1 MEAGVSA
8 MRSFPA
14 AAVAVLF
21 LSGIAWGHGGSFR
34 GPGGGVPPSLP
45 PGLPQQP
52 TSPPRTGHGTH
63 TWQTWWGYNQFKV
76 IDFRRRQK
84 ERRGPVTGE
93 GEAKGPD
100 AWRIELRERV
110 VPVMREA
117 LKDDDKEVR
126 TAAAVA
132 LGKYRT
138 TAAIEDLKT
147 LYRTDNVDEVREA
160 ALQGL
165 LLMGDPG
172 LFDFFETIL
181 RDQGETLR
189 LRGFAMMGMGRIG
202 DAKSREYLQDFFDPK
217 DARQQAL
224 VPKSTGDTRQFLI
237 AALVGLQMTGDPTL
251 GETFLRFARDKR
263 FDEDVRAYAVNCIGK
278 VRAKD
283 RLPDVLSLL
292 RDESDQIR
300 RSAAVAVGVLAERED
315 PAAVKALSP
324 AMSKDKDK
332 VVRHFATISL
342 GQVGGEE
349 AFSRLK
355 RYYRYADKEERGFFH
370 LGFAFS
376 GHPEAAAILE
386 KHLDAA
392 DADEAAAAV
401 LGFGILG
408 DAAKAPLLRK
418 VLDESKSWVLLQ
430 SSVIALGMLDDKV
443 SVPAIETILVNKTQ
457 PAVRTAAAIAYA
469 LLRQHEAVKLFS
481 ELLRDADTVFMR
493 NAIAQ
498 VMGRLANPA
507 AAEPV
512 LAIYK
517 DATVQ
522 RQTRAYALVALGM
535 LADTA
540 DFPVFPE
547 LAFDT
552 NYFVRCDPFDIVV
565 TIL

>member
-1 MEAGVSA
+1 
-8 MRSFPA
+8 MRCV
-14 AAVAVLF
+14 AAVVVLF
-21 LSGIAWGHGGSFR
+21 LTGVAWGHGGSFR
-34 GPGGGVPPSLP
+34 GPGGGVPPPP

-52 TSPPRTGHGTH
+52 TSPPRTGHATH
-63 TWQTWWGYNQFKV
+63 TWHVWWGYNQFKV

-100 AWRIELRERV
+100 AWRLELRERV

-147 LYRTDNVDEVREA
+147 LYRTDGVDEVKEA

-172 LFDFFETIL
+172 LFDFFESII
-181 RDQGETLR
+181 RDQGEELR

-202 DAKSREYLQDFFDPK
+202 DEKSRKYLLDFFDAR

-224 VPKSTGDTRQFLI
+224 VPKSTGDIRQFLI
-237 AALVGLQMTGDPTL
+237 AALVGLQMTGDATL

-263 FDEDVRAYAVNCIGK
+263 FDEDVRAYAVNCLGK
-278 VRAKD
+278 VHAKD
-283 RLPDVLSLL
+283 KLPDVFDLL
-292 RDESDQIR
+292 RKDESDQIR
-300 RSAAVAVGVLAERED
+300 RSAAVVAGVLAERED
-315 PAAVKALSP
+315 AAAVKALSP

-370 LGFAFS
+370 LAFAFS
-376 GHPEAAAILE
+376 GHPEAAPILE
-386 KHLDAA
+386 KYLDAA

-408 DAAKAPLLRK
+408 DATKAPLLRK
-418 VLDESKSWVLLQ
+418 VLADSRSWILLQ
-430 SSVIALGMLDDKV
+430 SSVIALGMLNDV
-443 SVPAIETILVNKTQ
+443 ASTPAIEPILVNKTQ
-457 PAVRTAAAIAYA
+457 PAVRMAAAVAYA
-469 LLRQHEAVKLFS
+469 LLRQHEAVKVFC
-481 ELLRDADTVFMR
+481 ELLRDSDTVFMR

-498 VMGRLANPA
+498 VMGRLASPTA
-507 AAEPV
+507 ADPL
-512 LAIYK
+512 LAICS
-517 DATVQ
+517 DVNVQ

-540 DFPVFPE
+540 DYPVFPE

-552 NYFVRCDPFDIVV
+552 NYFVRCDPFDVVV